1 MNQII
6 PATRKEVGSTKSHL
20 SASEFLEVETKAV
33 TSVTVALMRGT
44 SEGGDVEAAIAEADR
59 LAAEGRLQ
67 TLVANL
73 RNELATTITRND
85 VKREIGFLLAA
96 FPNTARTDLA
106 AFGRLACEDVWALQ
120 PGRIAL
126 ETACRQLRRTAK
138 FVPTIS
144 EILETLARVQANY
157 AARLN
162 LLEWQPEKLEEAKR
176 QHAREIWWRQESARR
191 RALEDKRAASPAKAP
206 PSDLP
211 F

>member
-1 MNQII
+1 MNQIA
-6 PATRKEVGSTKSHL
+6 PATSRNEVGSTKSHL
-20 SASEFLEVETKAV
+20 SASEFLEVETMAAA
-33 TSVTVALMRGT
+33 SVTVALIK

-59 LAAEGRLQ
+59 LGAGRLQ

-85 VKREIGFLLAA
+85 GKREIGLLLAA
-96 FPNTARTDLA
+96 FPNAARADLA

-120 PGRIAL
+120 PSGIAL
-126 ETACRQLRRTAK
+126 ETACRQLRRTTK

-157 AARLN
+157 TARLK
-162 LLEWQPEKLEEAKR
+162 LLEWQAEKLETATR
-176 QHAREIWWRQESARR
+176 QHAREIWWREESGRR
-191 RALEDKRAASPAKAP
+191 RALEDKRAAAPAIAP
-206 PSDLP
+206 DLP

>member
-6 PATRKEVGSTKSHL
+6 PASRNEVGSTKSHL
-20 SASEFLEVETKAV
+20 SASEFLEVETKAA
-33 TSVTVALMRGT
+33 TSLTIALMRGT

-59 LAAEGRLQ
+59 LVAEGRLQ
-67 TLVANL
+67 TLIASL
-73 RNELATTITRND
+73 RNELAAVTRND
-85 VKREIGFLLAA
+85 VKREVGILLAA
-96 FPNTARTDLA
+96 FPNAARADLA
-106 AFGRLACEDVWALQ
+106 AFGRLACEDVWALR
-120 PGRIAL
+120 PGRITL

-157 AARLN
+157 NAGLN